1 MEEVAKAAKRIKSED
16 QLLDQGIQ
24 QLLKA
29 VKDHAKS
36 KGKPVKR
43 EKLLQQGY
51 SERFIAK
58 IEQA

>member
-1 MEEVAKAAKRIKSED
+1 MEKVAKAAGGIKSED

-29 VKDHAKS
+29 VKDHAKG

-43 EKLLQQGY
+43 EKLLKQGY

-58 IEQA
+58 IEEA